1 MPQVN
6 YSINPF
12 TKIINQFK
20 FPNNTHRL
28 EKIQTQNSFCHSD
41 LKLLISFITEVIS
54 YSKKMFNYRKEYR
67 IFLAIKQLYL
77 SRRFYFHRFFFL
89 CTGFSGIIVFQKQ
102 SCACHIRQNYF
113 YRHYNN
119 HEKFIMSTWRLSLI
133 SALQITML
141 MYLRTILK
149 ERERTGKTSR
159 VKENNTDPISVA
171 RNLVSIQSDFPTE
184 FQSISQLR
192 PSIWEPSN

>member
-1 MPQVN
+1 M
-6 YSINPF
+6 
-12 TKIINQFK
+12 
-20 FPNNTHRL
+20 
-28 EKIQTQNSFCHSD
+28 
-41 LKLLISFITEVIS
+41 LI
-54 YSKKMFNYRKEYR
+54 
-67 IFLAIKQLYL
+67 
-77 SRRFYFHRFFFL
+77 
-89 CTGFSGIIVFQKQ
+89 
-102 SCACHIRQNYF
+102 
-113 YRHYNN
+113 
-119 HEKFIMSTWRLSLI
+119 WRLSLI

-171 RNLVSIQSDFPTE
+171 RNLVSIQSDFPNE

>member
-1 MPQVN
+1 
-6 YSINPF
+6 
-12 TKIINQFK
+12 
-20 FPNNTHRL
+20 
-28 EKIQTQNSFCHSD
+28 
-41 LKLLISFITEVIS
+41 
-54 YSKKMFNYRKEYR
+54 
-67 IFLAIKQLYL
+67 
-77 SRRFYFHRFFFL
+77 
-89 CTGFSGIIVFQKQ
+89 
-102 SCACHIRQNYF
+102 
-113 YRHYNN
+113 
-119 HEKFIMSTWRLSLI
+119 MSTWRLSLM

-149 ERERTGKTSR
+149 ERERTGKKSR